1 MTQVA
6 ISPDVSEMTRVHKV
20 RVQILAEGT
29 LYEGYVHLIGATAR
43 VQEVLNDAKPF
54 LNMTDVVIHD
64 RNNAQTAHVAYCAL
78 NKGAITH
85 VLLLAGDVDGRGK
98 EEPTGKQRRRP
109 ATVPLAAMPQPSVS
123 SSGHPPM
130 VPPSG
135 PKTIPGPSP
144 SGLAGRVGGDPPTQ
158 PFPKGVGRGRSH
170 EDDVSDLIL
179 DDELH
184 DDIDPDDLERDLGAL
199 ITGAPKN

>member
-1 MTQVA
+1 MTQTA
-6 ISPDVSEMTRVHKV
+6 AAPDVSEMTRVHKV

-43 VQEVLNDAKPF
+43 IQDVLNDAKPF
-54 LNMTDVVIHD
+54 LNLTDVVIHD

-78 NKGAITH
+78 NKGAVTH
-85 VLLLAGDVDGRGK
+85 VLLLAGDQDGRGR
-98 EEPTGKQRRRP
+98 EEPTGKQKRRP
-109 ATVPLAAMPQPSVS
+109 ATVPLAAMPQAPAAPPT
-123 SSGHPPM
+123 HPPM
-130 VPPSG
+130 VPPAG

-144 SGLAGRVGGDPPTQ
+144 TGLAGRVAGDPPTQ
-158 PFPKGVGRGRSH
+158 PFPKEAARARGH
-170 EDDVSDLIL
+170 EDDMSDLIL
-179 DDELH
+179 DDEVS